1 MMHWYVFTTP
11 AQKEFLANKVFCKQG
26 FHNFTVRIGDI
37 GPDKGKLI
45 KPALN
50 QKEPNVVVPTVIKNS
65 RVRGKRNR
73 RQRVYA
79 SVPSYIVFAFPEGSD
94 VPWGTF
100 NRFRPNLLSRVV
112 GIDGKAIKF
121 TDAQIEPWLK
131 KSGQSFNFETVP
143 NPHQAFN
150 IGEQVRVAAGP
161 YQGQEFPIEDIR
173 GVRARGLIQALGGPT
188 PIEIP
193 LEYLESAA

>member
-1 MMHWYVFTTP
+1 MDWYVFTTP

-26 FHNFTVRIGDI
+26 FHNFTVRLGDI

-79 SVPSYIVFAFPEGSD
+79 SVPSYIVFAFPEGSE
-94 VPWGTF
+94 VPWSMF

-112 GIDGKAIKF
+112 GIDGVAIKF
-121 TDAQIEPWLK
+121 TDAKIEPWLK
-131 KSGQSFNFETVP
+131 KSGQSFKFESVP
-143 NPHQAFN
+143 NPHQAF
-150 IGEQVRVAAGP
+150 IVGERVRVVEGP
-161 YQGQEFPIEDIR
+161 FQGQEFPIEDIR
-173 GVRARGLIQALGGPT
+173 GAKVKGLVDMLGGLT
-188 PIEIP
+188 P
-193 LEYLESAA
+193 LEIALDNLEAA